1 MEPTPSEIVH
11 SAVDALLLVVAKSA
25 EDLNAF
31 HAAVGKARSSGLPPF
46 PRATVVVAERII
58 DNLKLVEQDLRD
70 MLVDL
75 GLSP

>member
-1 MEPTPSEIVH
+1 VQ

-25 EDLNAF
+25 EDLIAF
-31 HAAVGKARSSGLPPF
+31 HDAVTRARLAPTPPF

-58 DNLKLVEQDLRD
+58 DNLKKVEQDLRD
-70 MLVDL
+70 ALVDL